1 MSFKKLPLLKKLALK
16 KSNRRG
22 YQDYKLLRH
31 LHSLPPVN
39 LDLVGKENL
48 YFKHSGNS
56 GDVIYALPTMYAIST
71 NKPVHLLLNPNVD
84 AGYGK
89 NIYHPLGTVM
99 LNAKVIAMLTPL
111 MDYQSRIQS
120 CATFSNQE
128 VDVDLDLIRAYP
140 LLGGLGNIT
149 RWYFYLFAV
158 NADLSIPWLEAPDNN
173 AYKDSIVIARSHRY
187 RNPGIDFSFLKKYP
201 NLVFLGLPEEYADI
215 KKMLPGISHAP
226 VNDFLEMASII
237 KSCKLF
243 VGNQSFPFAIAEAL
257 KVKRVLEVCY
267 YCPNVSVEGIN
278 GYDFC
283 YQPQFEKIVE
293 RALAIPSV

>member
-1 MSFKKLPLLKKLALK
+1 MSFKKLPFLKKLALK
-16 KSNRRG
+16 RNNRRG

-31 LHSLPPVN
+31 LHTLHPVN
-39 LDLVGKENL
+39 LDLKKVDNL
-48 YFKHSGNS
+48 HFKHSGNS
-56 GDVIYALPTMYAIST
+56 GDVIYALPAMYAIAE
-71 NKPVHLLLNPNVD
+71 NNPVHLFLNPDVD

-89 NIYHPLGTVM
+89 NVYHPLGTVM
-99 LNAKVIAMLTPL
+99 LNAKVIDMLKPL
-111 MDYQSRIQS
+111 MLYQSRIAG
-120 CATFSNQE
+120 CDTLNGHNI
-128 VDVDLDLIRAYP
+128 DVDLDLIRSYP

-158 NADLSIPWLEAPDNN
+158 NADLSIPWLEAPGN
-173 AYKDSIVIARSHRY
+173 ADYKDSIVIARSHRY
-187 RNPGIDFSFLKKYP
+187 RNPGINFGFLKKYQ
-201 NLVFLGLPEEYADI
+201 NLVFLGLPEEYEDI
-215 KKMLPGISHAP
+215 KKVLPGISYAP
-226 VNDFLEMASII
+226 VKDFLEMASII

-243 VGNQSFPFAIAEAL
+243 VGNQSFPFSIAEAL

-293 RALAIPSV
+293 RALATAAV

>member
-16 KSNRRG
+16 KNNRRG

-31 LHSLPPVN
+31 LHNLPPVN
-39 LDLVGKENL
+39 LDLLTKENL
-48 YFKHSGNS
+48 HFKHSGNS
-56 GDVIYALPTMYAIST
+56 GDVIYALPTMYAISEG
-71 NKPVHLLLNPNVD
+71 KPVHLMLNPNVD

-89 NIYHPLGTVM
+89 NVYHPLGTVM
-99 LNAKVIAMLTPL
+99 LNAKVIDMLKPL
-111 MDYQSRIQS
+111 MEYQSRIQS
-120 CATFSNQE
+120 CETFTDQKI
-128 VDVDLDLIRAYP
+128 DVDLDLIRAYP
-140 LLGGLGNIT
+140 LLNGLGNIT

-158 NADLSIPWLEAPDNN
+158 NADLSQPWLEAPENN
-173 AYKDSIVIARSHRY
+173 DYKDSIVIARSHRY

-201 NLVFLGLPEEYADI
+201 NLVFIGLPEEYTDV
-215 KKMLPGISHAP
+215 KKMLPQIRHASIS
-226 VNDFLEMASII
+226 NFLEMAAII

-243 VGNQSFPFAIAEAL
+243 VGNQSFPFSIAEAL

-293 RALAIPSV
+293 RALAAPSV

>member
-16 KSNRRG
+16 RNNKRG

-31 LHSLPPVN
+31 LHTMPPVN
-39 LDLVGKENL
+39 LEFQSAENL
-48 YFKHSGNS
+48 HFKHSGNS
-56 GDVIYALPTMYAIST
+56 GDVIYALPAMYAIAK
-71 NKPVHLLLNPNVD
+71 NNPVNLFLNPNVD

-89 NIYHPLGTVM
+89 NVYHPLGAVM
-99 LNAKVIAMLTPL
+99 LNAKVISMLKPL
-111 MDYQSRIQS
+111 MEYQSRIKS
-120 CATFSNQE
+120 CDTFTDQK
-128 VDVDLDLIRAYP
+128 VDVDLDLIRSYP

-158 NADLSIPWLEAPDNN
+158 NADLSIPWLEAPDNLS
-173 AYKDSIVIARSHRY
+173 YQDSIVIARSHRY
-187 RNPGIDFSFLKKYP
+187 RNPGIDFSFLKKYS

-215 KKMLPGISHAP
+215 KKMLPSITHAP

-243 VGNQSFPFAIAEAL
+243 IGNQSFPFSIAEAL

-293 RALAIPSV
+293 RALEATSI